1 MLERLYPK
9 YMMMGG
15 SLQANMKRQ
24 GVVFDPA
31 TAIFVGL
38 SAVSAMSQVSAAKQQ
53 AKATIAEGNIVAANK
68 AKQVAQKTASQR
80 VSFLNS
86 GLTLEGTP
94 MNVMEST
101 FNTGLED
108 IGQISQNYNRTAKGQ
123 IAAGRSA
130 AISSLASSFAGASM
144 PSVGGSV
151 GNFGSD
157 VGAGI
162 SSMQN
167 GTGFGLGYDVSGSFR
182 NATNSYKDMSFS

>member
-1 MLERLYPK
+1 MRHIINFTGDYGL
-9 YMMMGG
+9 
-15 SLQANMKRQ
+15 ARQ

-38 SAVSAMSQVSAAKQQ
+38 SAVSAVSQVSAAKQQ
-53 AKATIAEGNIVAANK
+53 AKSTIAEGNIVAANK
-68 AKQVAQKTASQR
+68 AKEVARKTASQR

-94 MNVMEST
+94 MNAMEST

-130 AISSLASSFAGASM
+130 AISTMASAFARASM
-144 PSVGGSV
+144 PSMGSAT
-151 GNFGSD
+151 FG
-157 VGAGI
+157 
-162 SSMQN
+162 
-167 GTGFGLGYDVSGSFR
+167 
-182 NATNSYKDMSFS
+182 TNSFGGLNQAIGSGFDSQAIGPFQGIY